1 MDTFISSDREI
12 IVTIG
17 DNVVRVYKVSEDL
30 TSKFIGEYVVYLFND
45 QMKKDELVDFEHI
58 GTVYY

>member
-1 MDTFISSDREI
+1 MDIFISSDRKI

-17 DNVVRVYKVSEDL
+17 NNVVRIYKVNEDL

>member
-1 MDTFISSDREI
+1 MDVFISSDRKI
-12 IVTIG
+12 IVTVG
-17 DNVVRVYKVSEDL
+17 NNVVRIYKVSEDL
-30 TSKFIGEYVVYLFND
+30 INKFISEYIVYLFNE